1 MAYLTKQGLNK
12 YKTELINLQQI
23 LPSLI
28 KETGAM
34 AALGDR
40 SENAGYINAK
50 QIMRKTQ
57 ARIRYL
63 ENLIKYATVIE
74 STQNQHIQIGSK
86 VQLQNTNN
94 NTNETYTIVDSL
106 EADPSKG
113 FISYHSPL
121 GILLINKKVN
131 ETVILTTPQFTST
144 YLITSIK

>member
-1 MAYLTKQGLNK
+1 MHITKQGLQK
-12 YKTELINLQQI
+12 YTKELEQLIKA
-23 LPSLI
+23 LPAMI

-86 VQLQNTNN
+86 VRLKNTNN
-94 NTNETYTIVDSL
+94 NTEETYTIVDSL

-121 GILLINKKVN
+121 GVLLLNKKLN
-131 ETVILTTPQFTST
+131 ETVVLTTPQFTCT
-144 YLITSIK
+144 YVIISIK